1 MRKSLGP
8 DTLPFP
14 APVWVIGTY
23 DAQGRPNVMTAAWA
37 GICCSRPPCVAV
49 SLRKATYSYGSIVAR
64 QAYTVSIPSEEQVRA
79 ADYIGLVS
87 GRREDKFARLG
98 LTPVRSELVDAPYV
112 AEFPVVF
119 ECRVLRTVEIGLQT
133 QFIGEVLDVKVDEAV
148 LSADG
153 RHPDPE
159 KARPFVMID
168 GYRGLGRY
176 IGEPFAIG
184 KELRQTGPGT

>member
-1 MRKSLGP
+1 MKKSLGP
-8 DTLPFP
+8 GTLPFP

-23 DAQGRPNVMTAAWA
+23 DAEGRPNVMTAAWA

-49 SLRKATYSYGSIVAR
+49 SLRKATYSYGNIVAR
-64 QAYTVSIPSEEQVRA
+64 QAYTVSIPSEEHARA

-87 GRREDKFARLG
+87 GRKEDKFARLG
-98 LTPVRSELVDAPYV
+98 LTPIRSALVDAPYV

-119 ECRVLRTVEIGLQT
+119 ECRVLHTVEIGLHT
-133 QFIGEVLDVKVDEAV
+133 QFIGEVLDVKVDQAV

-159 KARPFVMID
+159 KAKPFVMID
-168 GYRGLGRY
+168 GYRGLGSY
-176 IGEPFAIG
+176 LGQPFAIG
-184 KELRQTGPGT
+184 KELR